1 MDLTR
6 QRELIDAA
14 IAVNEAPT
22 LDEAFQV
29 VADAGVGLL
38 GADRLS
44 VVVWNED
51 LSGGIVRAAA
61 GAAVDALGHEMPV
74 DPQSMEALG
83 TGEPIVGSPLP
94 DGLAPA
100 VRASVGQMST
110 VVRVPL
116 ATASCHATFNA
127 SWRTP
132 LDEALP
138 RFLHFLGDGVL
149 VAHDAAFD
157 IRHLNAAHRAWA
169 GRPMGWSD
177 RGG

>member
-116 ATASCHATFNA
+116 ATASARCARASNSTATSCSRA
-127 SWRTP
+127 SPT
-132 LDEALP
+132 ASSS
-138 RFLHFLGDGVL
+138 
-149 VAHDAAFD
+149 AHPAA
-157 IRHLNAAHRAWA
+157 
-169 GRPMGWSD
+169 SS
-177 RGG
+177 